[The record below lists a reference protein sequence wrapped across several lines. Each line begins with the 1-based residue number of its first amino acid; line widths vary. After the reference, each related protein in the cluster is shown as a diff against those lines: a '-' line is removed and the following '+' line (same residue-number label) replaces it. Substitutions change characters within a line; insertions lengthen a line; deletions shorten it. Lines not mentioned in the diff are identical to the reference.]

1 MTKPSERKQNTGKC
15 NRLSSE
21 MPSEWD
27 EEPEKIQGPI
37 RRAALIRHLWAAASS
52 TGQGPGF
59 QAHLMEPDG
68 GEAAGTAA
76 LLMRPRVGSTQ
87 EEEPSSDCRLSSISP
102 LSLCDAHVSSV
113 NTWGGH
119 GFQIVSV
126 DLSLVVRGLTW
137 LLAGVVFD
145 SRPRS
150 TWNEPLFLSAAS
162 PRLEMRTFI
171 LLGGKQAKAGPSSSF
186 VGHGGS
192 RRQRSL

>member
-1 MTKPSERKQNTGKC
+1 
-15 NRLSSE
+15 

-87 EEEPSSDCRLSSISP
+87 EEEPSSDCRLGGARIP
-102 LSLCDAHVSSV
+102 DCIRRLELGGTGADLAVG
-113 NTWGGH
+113 WGG
-119 GFQIVSV
+119 
-126 DLSLVVRGLTW
+126 LR
-137 LLAGVVFD
+137 LAPALDV
-145 SRPRS
+145 
-150 TWNEPLFLSAAS
+150 E
-162 PRLEMRTFI
+162 
-171 LLGGKQAKAGPSSSF
+171 
-186 VGHGGS
+186 
-192 RRQRSL
+192 